1 MTGGAILIGLSAPK
15 QRSHCLVAAGT
26 SCLAAAQAVAGSQLA
41 MARPDDRA
49 GVDPLARFYRRG
61 MAPAEV
67 ELRAV
72 RSSGGGGGGA
82 TAATAATSMM
92 VVDSAA
98 AAAATPAGGGG
109 DGAGQ
114 LPRPQQV
121 PAFRR
126 GGGGG
131 GFAAAA
137 APDVD
142 SSDDEL
148 PVDDGR
154 TPGRR
159 AGWKDGLTDEE
170 RNDLFLYDPRA
181 DDEDEKWVVEHVK
194 HASMVA
200 AHAAASGDGSSGSSR
215 ATLPLGAAER
225 AAAHAATAQAQAN
238 SAPISGPAP
247 TTRGGEGADGMDD
260 ETAQKRQQ
268 EEEARKVEMPA
279 SDAVLNCPGCFT
291 LICLD
296 CQRHAHFHN
305 QWRAVRRTAPYCLST
320 SLHIGRV
327 TGVGTAFTR
336 AGGRQH
342 PPRVSG
348 AVHSQLTSAHRV
360 GRCSRRM

>member
-1 MTGGAILIGLSAPK
+1 
-15 QRSHCLVAAGT
+15 
-26 SCLAAAQAVAGSQLA
+26 

-72 RSSGGGGGGA
+72 RSGGGGGGGA
-82 TAATAATSMM
+82 TAASAATSCMM

-98 AAAATPAGGGG
+98 AAAATPAGGGDD
-109 DGAGQ
+109 DGAEQ
-114 LPRPQQV
+114 LLRPQQV

-170 RNDLFLYDPRA
+170 RNDLFRYDPRA

-200 AHAAASGDGSSGSSR
+200 AHAAASGDGSKSR
-215 ATLPLGAAER
+215 
-225 AAAHAATAQAQAN
+225 
-238 SAPISGPAP
+238 
-247 TTRGGEGADGMDD
+247 
-260 ETAQKRQQ
+260 
-268 EEEARKVEMPA
+268 
-279 SDAVLNCPGCFT
+279 
-291 LICLD
+291 
-296 CQRHAHFHN
+296 
-305 QWRAVRRTAPYCLST
+305 
-320 SLHIGRV
+320 
-327 TGVGTAFTR
+327 
-336 AGGRQH
+336 
-342 PPRVSG
+342 
-348 AVHSQLTSAHRV
+348 
-360 GRCSRRM
+360 